1 MTILFFSPVAI
12 YFSPIP
18 PLFCTFFLISS
29 NFFSSKNHVA
39 KLWKYCSFFSISV
52 LLRFF
57 LRHVGKKQDG
67 GAEKKKRGN
76 PNVGKKSPDEEED
89 EVKGPDV
96 VVDVDALVQ
105 LSIQLPS

>member
-1 MTILFFSPVAI
+1 MSPKFGNTV
-12 YFSPIP
+12 
-18 PLFCTFFLISS
+18 
-29 NFFSSKNHVA
+29 H
-39 KLWKYCSFFSISV
+39 FFSISV

-57 LRHVGKKQDG
+57 FRHVGKKQDG

-76 PNVGKKSPDEEED
+76 PNVGKKGPDEEEDEVKGPDEEED

-96 VVDVDALVQ
+96 VVDVDVLVQ